1 MKILIL
7 EDHPGIF
14 HLLEMIVRE
23 VSESTTI
30 EHHLD
35 WKNAL
40 QTLKSSPPDYVITDI
55 QIGEYK
61 QLELMEECKE
71 LKIPFMVFSG
81 YMNSTI
87 LGHCDEYRA
96 RVVVAKSAPI
106 EDLKLGIQNLLNDG
120 FYRCSICSELG
131 KVKSRVSEEIP
142 RVLFTQAEEFV
153 ILAQI
158 EGKTTLQL
166 SEETRKSI
174 YTIRNQ
180 RMKLMEKNGCTM
192 EEIVR
197 RYLFW
202 HTKG

>member
-1 MKILIL
+1 
-7 EDHPGIF
+7 
-14 HLLEMIVRE
+14 
-23 VSESTTI
+23 
-30 EHHLD
+30 
-35 WKNAL
+35 
-40 QTLKSSPPDYVITDI
+40 
-55 QIGEYK
+55 
-61 QLELMEECKE
+61 MEECKE

-96 RVVVAKSAPI
+96 RVVVTKSAPN